1 MPWQISTQPPN
12 VYPGSMFPAHGGDS
26 FRSRMARSHRRLT
39 VRLQLITT
47 LESILQSLLI
57 VARGS
62 LQGLARLSVLVTGP
76 AKVRELLKAQAPLSG
91 HRSVPLGLL
100 GEGLGVRDF
109 FVGLLDFLGKKNQK
123 KPQNNRKSP
132 LSHRSVSA
140 SECPLLRQLEAQRQS
155 RSRLSKRLMLHLYQS
170 LRSARRNSK

>member
-1 MPWQISTQPPN
+1 MWQISTQPPN

-62 LQGLARLSVLVTGP
+62 LLGLARSSGLVTEPVKARGLLKALAPLSVL
-76 AKVRELLKAQAPLSG
+76 
-91 HRSVPLGLL
+91 RSVPLGLV
-100 GEGLGVRDF
+100 EGLGVRDF

-123 KPQNNRKSP
+123 KPQNNLKSP
-132 LSHRSVSA
+132 LSPRNASA